1 MLLKQSLI
9 YKREN
14 LGERSKEL
22 TNLKFSIIL
31 SVSQNMLHES
41 QQLANKCWQLNIAKK
56 IYSTWFIKNVL
67 NIRLTKHERTHKYST
82 LLTLRTTWKRTSWR
96 STLIISLCNLIN
108 QSNNITYNKYDY
120 LPNINVIVYKIFL
133 QI

>member
-1 MLLKQSLI
+1 MLLKQSLM

-14 LGERSKEL
+14 LGGRSKEL

-41 QQLANKCWQLNIAKK
+41 QQLAYKCWQLNIAKK
-56 IYSTWFIKNVL
+56 IYSTWFFKNVL
-67 NIRLTKHERTHKYST
+67 NVRLTKHGRTHKYYM
-82 LLTLRTTWKRTSWR
+82 LLTLRTSWKRTIWKSA
-96 STLIISLCNLIN
+96 LIIPLCNLIN
-108 QSNNITYNKYDY
+108 QSNNITYNKHDC